1 MYKLLHIIILIT
13 WGLLNT
19 TSVNATSNKKV
30 SDSDLITI
38 GIPVNEEVLNENDPY
53 FVSLKRAYKALNIQ
67 VEFIVLPGA
76 RSFKMLEK
84 GKISGSYPRYAN
96 LATSKNKFIATPNF
110 NIKEN
115 IYAFSLKPIDS
126 IDYVTYTLKYNPK
139 KIGTVRGI
147 KIVEAYVG
155 DQKIHL
161 FNHIDHL
168 IGALKSKK
176 LHLVL
181 ETEYV
186 MERFSSELPKL
197 YKSPEPV
204 IKGTITQLLHERHQN
219 IADKLQKYF
228 EEIPI
233 Q

>member
-13 WGLLNT
+13 WVILSA
-19 TSVNATSNKKV
+19 TSVNATSNKKARN
-30 SDSDLITI
+30 SDLITI
-38 GIPVNEEVLNENDPY
+38 GIPVNEEILDENDPY

-76 RSFKMLEK
+76 RSLKMLEK
-84 GKISGSYPRYAN
+84 GKISGSYPRYIN

-110 NIKEN
+110 SIKED
-115 IYAFSLKPIDS
+115 IYAFSLEPIDS
-126 IDYVTYTLKYNPK
+126 IDYVTYTLKYNPN

-147 KIVEAYVG
+147 KIVESYVG
-155 DQKIHL
+155 DQKVRL

-168 IGALKSKK
+168 IGALKSNK

-186 MERFSSELPKL
+186 MGRFSRELPKL
-197 YKSPEPV
+197 FKSPEPL
-204 IKGTITQLLHERHQN
+204 IEGTITQLLHERHQD
-219 IADKLQKYF
+219 IADKLEKYF
-228 EEIPI
+228 ADKPI